1 MLFFVRKIVCMCMV
15 AYNFGV
21 SRSQSKKVAM
31 FSPSLVEHPLFCFA
45 INPMGYCSFLK
56 NVFRTAAAA
65 VTSVVSDSVR
75 PHRHQPIS
83 VYKK

>member
-15 AYNFGV
+15 AYNFDV
-21 SRSQSKKVAM
+21 SRSQSKNVGM
-31 FSPSLVEHPLFCFA
+31 FSPSLVEHPLFRFA

-65 VTSVVSDSVR
+65 KLRQSCPTLCDPIDVS
-75 PHRHQPIS
+75 P
-83 VYKK
+83 